1 MQWWLLI
8 VWAMAL
14 AWLALIVHEG
24 AHMLVARRLRIPV
37 RVRFGWPTIWVSS
50 TIGVG
55 PLPFGEVTPLDQL
68 APVDEIVGA
77 SAGFLANLLMVTIC
91 FVVVSVHILTT
102 TQAPYLLWVILIG
115 LMQALYGL
123 LSFCGWDGAVVRRVL
138 RRRRPR

>member
-24 AHMLVARRLRIPV
+24 AHMLVARRLGISV
-37 RVRFGWPTIWVSS
+37 RGRFGWPTIWVTSRM
-50 TIGVG
+50 GVG
-55 PLPFGEVTPLDQL
+55 LLPFGDVTPLDKL
-68 APVDEIVGA
+68 TPVDAVVCA
-77 SAGFLANLLMVTIC
+77 SAGFLANLLVVTIC

-123 LSFCGWDGAVVRRVL
+123 LSLRGWDGAVVRRTL
-138 RRRRPR
+138 RRRPR